1 MTRLAVA
8 LALVA
13 LLVLPSAAAAKGPL
27 EEGSLLLC
35 GPQGCRSID
44 DRGTLDGLS
53 DTLWR
58 DPAQGAGQPA
68 APAAYYELRFDGTPR
83 ELAAYFVP
91 AADRLAVRP
100 SVRLGVGWVETP
112 QATAAGLEQLAR
124 GLAPF
129 PAPRLVRVYLDPGR
143 AADPAPYLALLGPLA
158 KGAYPSAT
166 TARVTL
172 DLVSAEPSPWTPR
185 GAHALLT
192 YAPEEHVI
200 LGDEAGWR
208 RVPRELA
215 ALIERDAAAAPVE
228 DAAPPSAPD
237 VAAQPMAVPAPAT
250 SAGTDGFPW
259 GLVATIAAGALVVLV
274 LLAIRHR
281 VGTPV
286 PPLARGPR

>member
-13 LLVLPSAAAAKGPL
+13 LLALPSAAAAKGPL

-35 GPQGCRSID
+35 GPRGCRPID
-44 DRGTLDGLS
+44 DRGTLDGLA
-53 DTLWR
+53 DTLWS
-58 DPAQGAGQPA
+58 DPGQRSGQPA

-91 AADRLAVRP
+91 SSGMLHVG
-100 SVRLGVGWVETP
+100 SGVRLGVGWVETP
-112 QATAAGLEQLAR
+112 RATAAGVDELAQGLE
-124 GLAPF
+124 PF
-129 PAPRLVRVYLDPGR
+129 AAPRLARVYLGPGH
-143 AADPAPYLALLGPLA
+143 AADAAPYLALLGPLA
-158 KGAYPSAT
+158 KAAYPSGD

-172 DLVSAEPSPWTPR
+172 DLVTAEPSPWTPK

-192 YAPEEHVI
+192 YAPEERVI

-208 RVPRELA
+208 RVPPELA
-215 ALIERDAAAAPVE
+215 ALIEHDAAAAPVE
-228 DAAPPSAPD
+228 DVAPPSDPD
-237 VAAQPMAVPAPAT
+237 VASQPMAVPVPAA

-259 GLVATIAAGALVVLV
+259 GLVATVAGGSFMVLA

-286 PPLARGPR
+286 PSLARGPR

>member
-44 DRGTLDGLS
+44 DRGTLDGLGE
-53 DTLWR
+53 TLWG
-58 DPAQGAGQPA
+58 DPGQSSGQPA
-68 APAAYYELRFDGTPR
+68 APAGFYELRFDGTPR

-91 AADRLAVRP
+91 SSGMLHVG
-100 SVRLGVGWVETP
+100 SGVRLGVGWVETP
-112 QATAAGLEQLAR
+112 QATAAGLDELAQE
-124 GLAPF
+124 LEPF
-129 PAPRLVRVYLDPGR
+129 AAPRLVRVYLGPGH

-158 KGAYPSAT
+158 KAAYPSGD
-166 TARVTL
+166 TARVAL
-172 DLVSAEPSPWTPR
+172 DLVSAEPSPWTPK
-185 GAHALLT
+185 GAHAPLT
-192 YAPEEHVI
+192 YAPEERVI

-208 RVPRELA
+208 RVPPELA
-215 ALIERDAAAAPVE
+215 ALIEHDAAAAPVE
-228 DAAPPSAPD
+228 AAPPPSTP
-237 VAAQPMAVPAPAT
+237 VASQPSVLPASPVPAA
-250 SAGTDGFPW
+250 TDGFPW
-259 GLVATIAAGALVVLV
+259 GLVATVAAGALMVLA

-286 PPLARGPR
+286 PPLARRSR